1 MQRGHHGQTPAAWT
15 ASVVVMVAF
24 LIGTLAVVLEI
35 WWLFW
40 VGGVGLLI
48 VGGILGKVMSM
59 MGYGIPQDA
68 HQT

>member
-1 MQRGHHGQTPAAWT
+1 
-15 ASVVVMVAF
+15 MVAF

-59 MGYGIPQDA
+59 MGYGMPQDA